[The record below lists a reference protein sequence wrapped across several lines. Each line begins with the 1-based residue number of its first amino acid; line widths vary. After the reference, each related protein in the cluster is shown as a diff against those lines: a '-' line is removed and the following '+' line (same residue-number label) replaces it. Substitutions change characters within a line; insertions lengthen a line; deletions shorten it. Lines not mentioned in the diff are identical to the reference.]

1 MRNCA
6 LCHTPLPLPGGGS
19 PGDLE
24 LHGYRQ

>member
-6 LCHTPLPLPGGGS
+6 LCHTPLPLGGDS